1 MKRVRAFPKLVQQDR
16 ESAAGHPDLFV
27 VCERSGGIAQLRAEL
42 YGNLDCTIERIAGMM
57 AVQCLVR
64 GQEPEGFMVLIPAD
78 RALVDRAVSRAKAL
92 LEEGRSMAG
101 PVSLSPRQKEIL
113 RAILSDQANKEIA
126 SRLNITVRTVKFH
139 ISSLLAKFGVENR
152 TELARRAAG
161 VLRSAVSRN
170 ELNAPEHAAEYDRRA
185 ALRPV
190 AVGEPFPVPSNGRN
204 IRFPSRPLHC
214 APQKHR
220 SAVDSTSRLN

>member
-16 ESAAGHPDLFV
+16 EREAGQPDLFV
-27 VCERSGGIAQLRAEL
+27 VYERSSGIAQFSAEL
-42 YGNLDCTIERIAGMM
+42 YGNLNCAIERIAGMM

-64 GQEPEGFMVLIPAD
+64 GQEPDGFMVLIPAD
-78 RALVDRAVSRAKAL
+78 RALIDHVVSRAKAL

-101 PVSLSPRQKEIL
+101 PASLSPRQKEIL
-113 RAILSDQANKEIA
+113 RAVLCDQANKEIA

-152 TELARRAAG
+152 TELAQRAAG
-161 VLRSAVSRN
+161 VLGSAISRN
-170 ELNAPEHAAEYDRRA
+170 ELEAAEHLAEYERRA

-190 AVGEPFPVPSNGRN
+190 AVGEPFEIPSNGPN
-204 IRFPSRPLHC
+204 IRFPSRSLPC

>member
-16 ESAAGHPDLFV
+16 KREASQPNLFV
-27 VCERSGGIAQLRAEL
+27 FCERSSGIAQFRAEL
-42 YGNLDCTIERIAGMM
+42 YGDLDCTVERIAGMM

-64 GQEPEGFMVLIPAD
+64 GQEPDGFMVLIPAE
-78 RALVDRAVSRAKAL
+78 RALVDRVVSRAKGL

-101 PVSLSPRQKEIL
+101 AASLSPRQKEIL
-113 RAILSDQANKEIA
+113 RAVLCDQANKEIA

-152 TELARRAAG
+152 AELARRAAG

-170 ELNAPEHAAEYDRRA
+170 ELTAAEHSAEYERRA

-190 AVGEPFPVPSNGRN
+190 AVGELFQIPSNGRN
-204 IRFPSRPLHC
+204 IRFPACPL
-214 APQKHR
+214 P
-220 SAVDSTSRLN
+220 S